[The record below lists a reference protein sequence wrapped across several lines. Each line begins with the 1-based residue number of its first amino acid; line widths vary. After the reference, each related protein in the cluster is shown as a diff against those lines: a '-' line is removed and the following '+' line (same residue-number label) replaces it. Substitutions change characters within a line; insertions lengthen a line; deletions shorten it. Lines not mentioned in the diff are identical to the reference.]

1 MRYTVKWNNGY
12 WNAFDTVQFT
22 DVALHRLKTEA
33 EANVARL
40 NGK

>member
-12 WNAFDTVQFT
+12 WKTFDTVQFT
-22 DVALHRLKTEA
+22 DVSLHRLKTEA